1 MSAAASSWS
10 VSVLVSVLGGLFIGG
25 AALGFLRATGR
36 IAGMSGLSADLID
49 FRPGVKRG
57 DALAF
62 LAGLVI
68 VGALLAKIW
77 PSRFGAPPLVAQIAG
92 VRGWLLLAVAG
103 FLVGF
108 GARLA
113 GGCTSGHGVCGV
125 GRLSPRSVV
134 ATALFMLA
142 GAATVFVVRH
152 GGGL

>member
-1 MSAAASSWS
+1 MSASASSWWLS
-10 VSVLVSVLGGLFIGG
+10 MVGGLFIGG

-36 IAGMSGLSADLID
+36 IAGVSGLSAELVDL
-49 FRPGVKRG
+49 RPGVKRG

-62 LAGLVI
+62 LAGLVV
-68 VGALLAKIW
+68 VGALLAQLW
-77 PSRFGAPPLVAQIAG
+77 PSRFGAPPLLAEVAG
-92 VRGWLLLAVAG
+92 LRGWLLLVVAG

-108 GARLA
+108 GARLG

-134 ATALFMLA
+134 ATVLFIIA

-152 GGGL
+152 ALGGGL